1 MGEVAWPPWGSS
13 IACREKGREMKP
25 KKISLTRLF
34 IGSLAV
40 CAALLSLYSTIGPL
54 VFVSEDSAPPI
65 NVTIVA
71 GYIVVQSHSEA
82 AKFAGIE
89 VGDRVLTVDGIPSER
104 WFRNSRDS
112 VLIPGIPNSYFIEK
126 QDGSRITLGIFPD
139 EVIWRGLWASKLRDI
154 ASVLTGCV
162 YLAIGLFVWF
172 MQRDKREAW
181 AFLLFCSL
189 LAMQFFVIRQTSM
202 GWSHLRTALSTPLV
216 SASVFYF
223 LSLFPS
229 EPAWL
234 RRHPGVRPVIWGS
247 AFLISAL
254 VLFEVRLGI
263 PIGTVSELSF
273 DFSCLVCSGSVAMLL
288 VERREVRDRRTI
300 DLIDV
305 VLLSAVVGFLPLL
318 LALLAQVV
326 LRTSFPLPYTLLWL
340 LIFPMAVGYA
350 ILRRQNLLEIGAEA
364 RSQATYG
371 LISVSITMLVALL
384 VTFANAS
391 VSGFD
396 FGTTAYWYSVG
407 YLFMAIM
414 IFNPVRARL
423 QHFVDRVFDRDRARY
438 HTAVGEVA
446 DAMVS
451 MLSIREIVQR
461 ILIVVTDT
469 MGVRR
474 AMVLMLDE
482 DKQSLIE
489 VAARGDWD
497 EGGELVN
504 ISSDHPIEKY
514 LWVRREP
521 VSGADFENETY
532 EEVKKQCREL
542 FERLEIQFLVPI
554 LFGADLLGV
563 IAVGEKLSKDRFD
576 RHDRELLG
584 TLANQSA
591 IAIEN
596 AKVFDELGQL
606 NETLETRVE
615 ERTEELQAAQSQL
628 IHNEKMVGLG
638 QLVAGV
644 AHELNNP
651 IGFVHANLQLIDER
665 IERLIQ
671 ADPGSPQAEQARKA
685 LVKLLRRSREG
696 TERVK
701 KIVEDLRTFSRLD
714 HAELSEVN
722 LNHCIE
728 GTVSLMQ
735 PRLRDGIVVEKHYS
749 DLPLVRCY
757 SGQLNQV
764 FMNLLVNACDAINGE
779 GVIRIETEQI
789 ETGVR
794 LRFSDS
800 GPGIPEEIR
809 NRIFE
814 PFFTT
819 KEVGKGTGLGLSI
832 SHGIIE
838 RHGGKIS
845 IESVEGGSGVAFV
858 IELPLDVAAQEESV
872 YVDP

>member
-1 MGEVAWPPWGSS
+1 
-13 IACREKGREMKP
+13 MKP
-25 KKISLTRLF
+25 KKISLTRLL

-40 CAALLSLYSTIGPL
+40 YVALLSLYSTIGPL
-54 VFVSEDSAPPI
+54 VLISEGPAPPI
-65 NVTIVA
+65 NVTTIA
-71 GYIVVQSHSEA
+71 GYTVVQSHSEDA
-82 AKFAGIE
+82 RFAGVE
-89 VGDRVLTVDGIPSER
+89 VGDRVLMVDGIPAEH
-104 WFRNSRDS
+104 WFRNSRNS
-112 VLIPGIPNSYFIEK
+112 MLIPGIPNSYFIEK
-126 QDGSRITLGIFPD
+126 RDASQITLGLFPD
-139 EVIWRGLWASKLRDI
+139 DISWRGLLASKLRDT
-154 ASVLTGCV
+154 ASVFTGCV

-172 MQRDKREAW
+172 MQRDRREAW
-181 AFLLFCSL
+181 AFLLFCSM
-189 LAMQFFVIRQTSM
+189 LAMQFFVVRETSM
-202 GWSHLRTALSTPLV
+202 GWSYLRASLSTPLV
-216 SASVFYF
+216 SASIFYF
-223 LSLFPS
+223 FSLFPS

-234 RRHPGVRPVIWGS
+234 RRYPGVRSAIWGS
-247 AFLISAL
+247 ALFISAL

-263 PIGTVSELSF
+263 PIGTVSEVSF

-288 VERREVRDRRTI
+288 VERREVRDARTI

-305 VLLSAVVGFLPLL
+305 ILLSTVVGFLPLL
-318 LALLAQVV
+318 LALLAQIV

-340 LIFPMAVGYA
+340 LVFPVAVGYA
-350 ILRRQNLLEIGAEA
+350 ILRRQNLLEISAEA

-371 LISVSITMLVALL
+371 FISVSVTLLVALL

-396 FGTTAYWYSVG
+396 FGTRAYWYSVG
-407 YLFMAIM
+407 YLFLAII

-423 QHFVDRVFDRDRARY
+423 QSFVDRVFDRDRARY
-438 HTAVGEVA
+438 HRAVGEVA

-482 DKQSLIE
+482 EKQSLIE
-489 VAARGDWD
+489 AAARGDWD
-497 EGGELVN
+497 EGEELVS
-504 ISSDHPIEKY
+504 IPSDHVIEKY

-521 VSGADFENETY
+521 VSNADFENETD
-532 EEVKKQCREL
+532 EEVKAQCREL
-542 FERLEIQFLVPI
+542 FEHLEIQLLVPI
-554 LFGADLLGV
+554 LFGAELLGV

-576 RHDRELLG
+576 RHDRALLG

-596 AKVFDELGQL
+596 AKVFDELGTL
-606 NETLETRVE
+606 NETLEARVE
-615 ERTEELQAAQSQL
+615 ERTEELKAAQSQL

-665 IERLIQ
+665 IQRLTQ
-671 ADPGSPQAEQARKA
+671 SDPNSPQAERAREA
-685 LVKLLRRSREG
+685 LTKLLSRSREG

-714 HAELSEVN
+714 HAELSEVD
-722 LNHCIE
+722 LNHCVE
-728 GTVSLMQ
+728 STVSLMR
-735 PRLRDGIVVEKHYS
+735 PRLRDGVVVEKHYG
-749 DLPLVRCY
+749 DLPPVRCY

-764 FMNLLVNACDAINGE
+764 FMNLLVNACDAIDGE
-779 GVIRIETEQI
+779 GVIRIETEQT
-789 ETGVR
+789 EEGVR

-809 NRIFE
+809 SRIFE

-845 IESVEGGSGVAFV
+845 IESMEGGSGVAFV
-858 IELPLDVAAQEESV
+858 IELPLDVAAQEEPV
-872 YVDP
+872 YVEP

>member
-1 MGEVAWPPWGSS
+1 
-13 IACREKGREMKP
+13 MKP
-25 KKISLTRLF
+25 KKISLTRLL

-40 CAALLSLYSTIGPL
+40 YFALLSLYSTIGPL
-54 VFVSEDSAPPI
+54 MMISEESAPPI
-65 NVTIVA
+65 NVSTIA
-71 GYIVVQSHSEA
+71 GYTVVQSHSDD

-89 VGDRVLTVDGIPSER
+89 VGDRVLSVDGIPAER
-104 WFRNSRDS
+104 WFRNSRS
-112 VLIPGIPNSYFIEK
+112 SALIPGIPNSYFIEK
-126 QDGSRITLGIFPD
+126 RDASRITLGLFPD
-139 EVIWRGLWASKLRDI
+139 KIRWRGLFASKFLDT
-154 ASVLTGCV
+154 ASVFTGCV
-162 YLAIGLFVWF
+162 YLALGLFVWF
-172 MQRDKREAW
+172 MQRGTREAW
-181 AFLLFCSL
+181 AFLLFCSIV
-189 LAMQFFVIRQTSM
+189 AMQFFVLRETSM
-202 GWSHLRTALSTPLV
+202 GWSYLRASLSTPLV
-216 SASVFYF
+216 SASIFYF
-223 LSLFPS
+223 FSLFPS
-229 EPAWL
+229 EPAWI
-234 RRHPGVRPVIWGS
+234 RRHPGVRPVVWGG
-247 AFLISAL
+247 ALFISLL

-263 PIGTVSELSF
+263 PVGSVSKVSF

-288 VERREVRDRRTI
+288 VERREVKDRGTI

-305 VLLSAVVGFLPLL
+305 MLLSIVVGFLPLL

-340 LIFPMAVGYA
+340 LVFPIAVGYA

-371 LISVSITMLVALL
+371 FISVSVTLLVALL

-407 YLFMAIM
+407 YLFLAIM
-414 IFNPVRARL
+414 VFNPVRSRL
-423 QHFVDRVFDRDRARY
+423 QNFVDRVFDRDRMRY
-438 HTAVGEVA
+438 HKAVGEVA

-461 ILIVVTDT
+461 ILIVLTDT

-482 DKQSLIE
+482 EGKALVE
-489 VAARGDWD
+489 AAARGDWA
-497 EGGELVN
+497 EGEELLS
-504 ISSDHPIEKY
+504 IPSDHSIEKY
-514 LWVRREP
+514 LWVRHEP
-521 VSGADFENETY
+521 ISNVDFENEAD
-532 EEVKKQCREL
+532 EEVRAQCREL
-542 FERLEIQFLVPI
+542 FERLEIQLLVPI

-596 AKVFDELGQL
+596 AKVFDELGKL
-606 NETLETRVE
+606 NETLEARVE
-615 ERTEELQAAQSQL
+615 ERTEELKAAQSQL

-671 ADPGSPQAEQARKA
+671 TDPSSPQAERTRAA
-685 LVKLLRRSREG
+685 LAKLLSRSREG

-714 HAELSEVN
+714 HAEVSEVD
-722 LNHCIE
+722 LNSCVE
-728 GTVSLMQ
+728 STVSLMR
-735 PRLRDGIVVEKHYS
+735 PRLRDGIVVEKDYAE
-749 DLPLVRCY
+749 LPPIRCY

-779 GVIRIETEQI
+779 GVIRIETERI
-789 ETGVR
+789 EDGVR

-809 NRIFE
+809 SRIFE

-845 IESVEGGSGVAFV
+845 IESGVGGSGVTFV
-858 IELPLDVAAQEESV
+858 IDLPLDVAAQEDSV
-872 YVDP
+872 YGDG